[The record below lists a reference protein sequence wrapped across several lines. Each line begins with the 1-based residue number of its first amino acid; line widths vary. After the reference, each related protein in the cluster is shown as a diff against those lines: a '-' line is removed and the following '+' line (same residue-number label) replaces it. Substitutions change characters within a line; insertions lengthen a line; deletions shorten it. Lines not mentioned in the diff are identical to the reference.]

1 MQQPLNP
8 KHNSVR
14 QFRASMNP
22 VTEAPS
28 SIASA
33 AANGIVGLISLTR
46 TGILAH
52 PNRARADSLLISSP
66 SGPLAIAQQSAREFL
81 TEARAS
87 VSVKGCG
94 GPPRS
99 VCAPCANYP
108 R

>member
-33 AANGIVGLISLTR
+33 AANGIAGLISLTR
-46 TGILAH
+46 TGTLAH
-52 PNRARADSLLISSP
+52 PNRVRAESLLISP
-66 SGPLAIAQQSAREFL
+66 LHGPLAIAQQSPREFL
-81 TEARAS
+81 T
-87 VSVKGCG
+87 
-94 GPPRS
+94 
-99 VCAPCANYP
+99 
-108 R
+108 

>member
-33 AANGIVGLISLTR
+33 AANGIAGLISLTR

-52 PNRARADSLLISSP
+52 PNRVRAESLLISP
-66 SGPLAIAQQSAREFL
+66 LHDPLAIAQQSPREFL
-81 TEARAS
+81 T
-87 VSVKGCG
+87 
-94 GPPRS
+94 
-99 VCAPCANYP
+99 
-108 R
+108 